1 MHARKTQSLG
11 VVLAYLL
18 GKPLGVVAADEHFDG
33 VPERVIE
40 AAALV
45 ADDVDDHR
53 GGDVTAASF
62 VA

>member
-1 MHARKTQSLG
+1 M
-11 VVLAYLL
+11 
-18 GKPLGVVAADEHFDG
+18 
-33 VPERVIE
+33 IE

>member
-1 MHARKTQSLG
+1 VPCELG
-11 VVLAYLL
+11 VVLAHFVEE
-18 GKPLGVVAADEHFDG
+18 PLGVLATNEHLDG
-33 VPERVIE
+33 VPERMVE